1 MLVLGAAAETGVLMV
16 FVAALA
22 TALATGLGAIP
33 LAFARRSTRAW
44 IEGGNVGAAVLMLL
58 ASGLLL
64 YEGVIES
71 LGRTCAGVA
80 AGFVAIVLSSR
91 WLRTR
96 DDWHF
101 EALRGPQARSALIIV
116 GVMTVHSFAEGLG
129 VGVLHDPAEVHH
141 LGVGVSFGGS
151 KSVGLATAAAIAVHN
166 IPEGLAISL
175 VLVPQGVTVGRAA
188 LWSIFSSA
196 PQPLL
201 AVPAFLFVEGFGAA
215 LPVGLGF
222 AGGAMVWMVLTEV
235 TPGFLRGR
243 RKRLAF
249 H

>member
-91 WLRTR
+91 WLRAR

-116 GVMTVHSFAEGLG
+116 GVMTVHSFAEG
-129 VGVLHDPAEVHH
+129 